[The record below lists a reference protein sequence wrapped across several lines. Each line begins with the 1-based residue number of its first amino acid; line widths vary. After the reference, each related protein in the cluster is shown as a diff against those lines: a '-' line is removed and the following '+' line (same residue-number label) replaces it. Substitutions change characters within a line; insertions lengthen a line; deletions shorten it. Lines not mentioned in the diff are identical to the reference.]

1 MCKCER
7 DIPVRKQAERPAII
21 GLLGLLALG
30 AVLSACTTLDARDRE
45 ADIAG
50 ALRERYPAGT
60 PLRDIE
66 GSLGEFGLQ
75 NEEYTED
82 KRPTGVIIRTL
93 KADLTP
99 RKTPDFWLQDHGQVT
114 FYFNAE
120 RQLEYLK
127 VKKFHG
133 ERD

>member
-1 MCKCER
+1 MSRCVQSLTGVIRAVVARVVLLC
-7 DIPVRKQAERPAII
+7 II
-21 GLLGLLALG
+21 
-30 AVLSACTTLDARDRE
+30 VVCPACTTLDARDRE
-45 ADIAG
+45 ADIAQ
-50 ALRERYPAGT
+50 ALRDRYPAGT
-60 PLRDIE
+60 PLQEIE
-66 GSLGEFGLQ
+66 GSLDEFGLQ
-75 NEEYTED
+75 NEHYNED

-114 FYFNAE
+114 FYFNAD